1 MNIQSSPKYYLLD
14 AILKY
19 CNDNGLTPIITVATF
34 ISGINLSREMKVD
47 KYIKI
52 GVGSESNKD
61 VTLTKETLS
70 FFSIGLNKLINIPME
85 AIIAIKAEENN
96 IGMEFATETFLETLF
111 KNDDNKKQTHL
122 RIVK

>member
-1 MNIQSSPKYYLLD
+1 MNIQASPKYYLLD

-19 CNDNGLTPIITVATF
+19 CTDNGLTPIITVATF
-34 ISGINLSREMKVD
+34 ISGINLNREMKVD

-52 GVGSESNKD
+52 GIGGDSNKD
-61 VTLTKETLS
+61 LVLTKEKLS

-85 AIIAIKAEENN
+85 AIIAVKAEENN
-96 IGMEFATETFLETLF
+96 VGVEFATETFLETLF
-111 KNDDNKKQTHL
+111 KDNDEKKTPHL

>member
-96 IGMEFATETFLETLF
+96 IGMKFATETFLETLF